1 MCAMRIKISVL
12 CLLNLHSILIAKK
25 SQREQERNREGERE
39 SDPMCAIKRGM
50 GVVAGKG
57 RREEGKGQK
66 SGRGQS
72 KFTFAVKRQRRCV
85 FNIFQRVL
93 PFHVVSSSLSA
104 RRGSPEAQ
112 RKRGRG
118 CGEHCVEW
126 SILFPAR
133 GHEFL
138 YAQLQTKKS

>member
-25 SQREQERNREGERE
+25 SQRERNRERE

-57 RREEGKGQK
+57 RREERLRQK

-112 RKRGRG
+112 GKR